1 VDSAQPPKIAYH
13 DILNTIAKNSMMTP
27 KEIICIVRAI
37 TQKSKLKKIY
47 HEKRISCYIKSINL
61 I

>member
-1 VDSAQPPKIAYH
+1 VDTAQPPKIAYD

-27 KEIICIVRAI
+27 KKIICIVRAV

-47 HEKRISCYIKSINL
+47 HEIMLYQIN
-61 I
+61 